1 MAMSILTKP
10 SFLPEIDY
18 PDDDGLPMA
27 DNTVQFEWIVM
38 IKGGLDAVFRN
49 DPDVFVAGNLLWY
62 PVEGDNKTRTAPDDM
77 VVFGRPKKKY
87 RGSYKQWEEG
97 NIAPQVV
104 FEILSP
110 GNRIPDMDQK
120 FKFYDRY
127 GVEEYYLYDPE
138 TPELTGW
145 MRKGGKLEQIT
156 EPLPWT
162 SPRLKIRFEMG
173 EGGLIIYGPDG
184 KPFAS
189 YIELVEQREKERLEK
204 EKERLEKEKERQ
216 EKEKERQDKEKERQE
231 KEKEK
236 ERGDRLAAKLRAL
249 GIDPES

>member
-1 MAMSILTKP
+1 MSILTKP
-10 SFLPEIDY
+10 YIQPAIEY

-27 DNTVQFEWIVM
+27 DNTVQFEWIVT

-62 PVEGDNKTRTAPDDM
+62 PVEGDNKTRTAPDNM
-77 VVFGRPKKKY
+77 VVFGRPKKGY

-120 FKFYDRY
+120 FEFYDRY

-138 TPELTGW
+138 KPELKGW
-145 MRKGGKLEQIT
+145 FRIDGELKEIA

-162 SPRLKIRFEMG
+162 SPRLKIRFEMSE
-173 EGGLIIYGPDG
+173 EGLVIYGPDG
-184 KPFAS
+184 KRFAS
-189 YIELVEQREKERLEK
+189 YVELVEQREKERQ
-204 EKERLEKEKERQ
+204 EKEKERQ
-216 EKEKERQDKEKERQE
+216 EKEKERQE

-236 ERGDRLAAKLRAL
+236 ERADRLADKLRAL
-249 GIDPES
+249 GVDPEI

>member
-1 MAMSILTKP
+1 MSILTKP
-10 SFLPEIDY
+10 YLQPEIDY

-27 DNTVQFEWIVM
+27 DNTVQFEWIVI

-49 DPDVFVAGNLLWY
+49 DPNVFVAGNLLWY

-77 VVFGRPKKKY
+77 VVFGRPKKGY
-87 RGSYKQWEEG
+87 RGSYRQWEEG

-110 GNRIPDMDQK
+110 GNRVPDMDEK
-120 FKFYDRY
+120 FAFYDRY

-138 TPELTGW
+138 TPELKGW
-145 MRKGGKLEQIT
+145 LRKDGKLQPIR
-156 EPLPWT
+156 EPGPWI

-173 EGGLIIYGPDG
+173 EDGLIIYDPDG

-189 YIELVEQREKERLEK
+189 YVELVEQREKEREEKEKIREEK
-204 EKERLEKEKERQ
+204 EKERLEKEKMRLENDAERLERKKRG
-216 EKEKERQDKEKERQE
+216 EKKK
-231 KEKEK
+231 
-236 ERGDRLAAKLRAL
+236 
-249 GIDPES
+249 